1 MGRVGG
7 ADGAV
12 PLERYGV
19 PKSSRALS
27 LPWETTQQI
36 ERGRASEKMLI
47 ARLTFP
53 K

>member
-7 ADGAV
+7 ADRAI
-12 PLERYGV
+12 PLERYGDT
-19 PKSSRALS
+19 KWGRALP
-27 LPWETTQQI
+27 LPWETTQ
-36 ERGRASEKMLI
+36 RTGRDRAPEKMLI